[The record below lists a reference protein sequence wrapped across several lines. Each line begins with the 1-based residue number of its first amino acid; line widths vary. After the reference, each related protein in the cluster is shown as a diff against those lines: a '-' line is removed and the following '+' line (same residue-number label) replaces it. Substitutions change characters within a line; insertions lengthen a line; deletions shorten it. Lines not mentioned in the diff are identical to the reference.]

1 MSNPSANGRPS
12 KTRAIIVSFTIF
24 FLLLLLLKS
33 DDSTK
38 VSLSLLLPLF
48 LVFVGE
54 DFCVVF
60 RQRKLKETHKF
71 VACGKASLSL
81 SFKFQNPST
90 LE

>member
-24 FLLLLLLKS
+24 FLLLLKS

-60 RQRKLKETHKF
+60 RQRKLKEMHKF

-81 SFKFQNPST
+81 SFKFQNPSK

>member
-24 FLLLLLLKS
+24 FLLLKS

-71 VACGKASLSL
+71 VACGKAYLSL

>member
-24 FLLLLLLKS
+24 FLLLLKS

-81 SFKFQNPST
+81 SFKFQNPSK

>member
-24 FLLLLLLKS
+24 FFFFLLLKS
-33 DDSTK
+33 DDDSTK

-60 RQRKLKETHKF
+60 RQRKLKETHK
-71 VACGKASLSL
+71 CRLWKGISLSL
-81 SFKFQNPST
+81 F
-90 LE
+90 